1 MLTEEMVPE
10 DGLWNAQQSRS
21 VIDRMVYGTESL

>member
-1 MLTEEMVPE
+1 MLTEEPE
-10 DGLWNAQQSRS
+10 DGLWNAQQSKS